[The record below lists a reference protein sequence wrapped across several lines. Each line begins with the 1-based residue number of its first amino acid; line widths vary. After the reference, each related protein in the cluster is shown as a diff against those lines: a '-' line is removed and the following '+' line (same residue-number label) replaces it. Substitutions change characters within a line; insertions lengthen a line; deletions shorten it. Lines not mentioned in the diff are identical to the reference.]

1 MAMLQNN
8 FTAENFSEFRRQYNL
23 NLVNLA
29 NIQTDFIVD
38 LPKTLNKIS
47 EYTDKI
53 SNLTIIA
60 GNCYLSKIGKDFKEL
75 ENKNIIFNKDFN
87 TVKLEPELSYVI
99 EPVEYK
105 NKIISNQKHRIYDN
119 DKKELRNIDDLL
131 IRKEPINIVTE
142 ENRYEYILSLNFNEL
157 KTFNN
162 INLKLGSETLSY
174 PTISKVYYIDN
185 TNQQKMLKLINLNA
199 FNMDLDLYKNS
210 DNNYE
215 LDLER
220 L

>member
-60 GNCYLSKIGKDFKEL
+60 GNCYLSKVGKDFKEL
-75 ENKNIIFNKDFN
+75 ENKNIIFINSEITF
-87 TVKLEPELSYVI
+87 
-99 EPVEYK
+99 
-105 NKIISNQKHRIYDN
+105 
-119 DKKELRNIDDLL
+119 L
-131 IRKEPINIVTE
+131 I
-142 ENRYEYILSLNFNEL
+142 L
-157 KTFNN
+157 K
-162 INLKLGSETLSY
+162 Y
-174 PTISKVYYIDN
+174 
-185 TNQQKMLKLINLNA
+185 
-199 FNMDLDLYKNS
+199 
-210 DNNYE
+210 
-215 LDLER
+215 R
-220 L
+220 